1 MNIKFQEVPL
11 TELQGHT
18 GRRLQIAIGANGSNP
33 EKDEWTDLPRWA
45 TFLIKAGGLLASHSD
60 GMRRIGL
67 ISMPCETVAAGLI
80 ALGAIGKHLRI
91 PGAND
96 RAVHLNRIRQ
106 LANQQG
112 NTEGILDLR
121 NPRGR
126 KRGPYKVEGE
136 YGPNLL
142 WAVLQSD
149 PTVRVTISLETSRY
163 WKFQDE
169 TAVQLID
176 GRLLAYGDIYAAL
189 PSLPEALIPEGLSTS
204 DSSVCL
210 SGKTMGGR
218 ATYDSY
224 NAIRIKTTDGV
235 PCSLAQL
242 LTVHPW
248 SDTQVSRIAYF
259 NPRMKTIDRMKHA
272 VRLVIADGADSFLSA
287 VSEFPTSSIL
297 GTYDRSADH
306 DVLDQLGNK
315 IQELTQWYKG
325 DSELLEGLGEIPP
338 SIGVLACSMTSWN
351 STITWSISVGCMAM
365 RG

>member
-1 MNIKFQEVPL
+1 MNLQFNAVPF
-11 TELQGHT
+11 TELQGYS
-18 GRRLQIAIGANGSNP
+18 GRGLQSANGANGSNL
-33 EKDEWTDLPRWA
+33 EKDEWTDLPQWA
-45 TFLIKAGGLLASHSD
+45 TFLIKAGCLLASHSD

-67 ISMPCETVAAGLI
+67 ISMPCQTAAAGFI
-80 ALGAIGKHLRI
+80 ALGAIGKHLRV

-96 RAVHLNRIRQ
+96 RAVHFNRIKQ

-112 NTEGILDLR
+112 NAEGILDLR
-121 NPRGR
+121 IQRGR
-126 KRGPYKVEGE
+126 KRGPYMVEGE

-163 WKFQDE
+163 WKFQNE
-169 TAVQLID
+169 PAVQLID
-176 GRLLAYGDIYAAL
+176 GGLLAYRDIYAAL
-189 PSLPEALIPEGLSTS
+189 PSLPEALIPDGLSTS

-210 SGKTMGGR
+210 SGRTMGGR

-248 SDTQVSRIAYF
+248 SNTQVSRIAYF

-287 VSEFPTSSIL
+287 VSEFPTSSIW

-306 DVLDQLGNK
+306 DELDQLGSK
-315 IQELTQWYKG
+315 IQELTEWYKG
-325 DSELLEGLGEIPP
+325 DSDLLEGLGEIPP
-338 SIGVLACSMTSWN
+338 SLGVLALRKFAT
-351 STITWSISVGCMAM
+351 
-365 RG
+365 